1 MPRADKPVSMAS
13 ESSDG
18 EMASGGLP
26 EDLDVWL
33 GQRADELG
41 VPRDDLLAGI
51 VGSYRLV
58 VESDAD
64 DVPVRLGDGEPPADV
79 DDRIAAT
86 VEERTGRFEERV
98 GERIQ
103 TLEAE
108 LDEQLDEIRK
118 RVVEVKNG
126 VDAAA
131 PADHDHEAFDRI
143 DELAERVDR
152 LESAVSSL
160 RESGGAGAD
169 AEAIEALDEKL
180 TKVASAVV
188 ALREADAGHGSQAVR
203 REALAELKRQAGQ
216 LGVESAE
223 CDACGSEVNLALL
236 TEPACPHCE
245 TELREVTDSAGW
257 LFGSASVGND
267 GDGTTGEAR

>member
-1 MPRADKPVSMAS
+1 MAV
-13 ESSDG
+13 
-18 EMASGGLP
+18 GGVP

-41 VPRDDLLAGI
+41 VPREDLLAGI
-51 VGSYRLV
+51 VGSYRQV

-64 DVPVRLGDGEPPADV
+64 DVAARLGDGEPPPDV

-86 VEERTGRFEERV
+86 VEERTTRFEERV

-131 PADHDHEAFDRI
+131 AADHDHAAFERI
-143 DELAERVDR
+143 DDLADRVDR

-169 AEAIEALDEKL
+169 AETIETLDEKL
-180 TKVASAVV
+180 TKVANAVV
-188 ALREADAGHGSQAVR
+188 ALREADGIDGTREIR

-223 CDACGSEVNLALL
+223 CDACGGEVNLALL

-245 TELREVTDSAGW
+245 TELREVTDSTGW
-257 LFGSASVGND
+257 LFGSASVGNG
-267 GDGTTGEAR
+267 GDGTVEGAK

>member
-64 DVPVRLGDGEPPADV
+64 DVAAAVEGEPPADV
-79 DDRIAAT
+79 DDRIATA
-86 VEERTGRFEERV
+86 VEERTGRFEERA
-98 GERIQ
+98 GERIR

-108 LDEQLDEIRK
+108 IDEQLDEIRK

-131 PADHDHEAFDRI
+131 PADHDHAAFDRI
-143 DELAERVDR
+143 DDLAERVDR

-169 AEAIEALDEKL
+169 ADAIEALDEKL

-188 ALREADAGHGSQAVR
+188 ALREADGIDDTRGVR
-203 REALAELKRQAGQ
+203 REALAKLKRRAGQ

-245 TELREVTDSAGW
+245 TELREVTDSTGW
-257 LFGSASVGND
+257 LFGTASVGN
-267 GDGTTGEAR
+267 GTDGTVEEAE